1 MPCLIQFTWLDYLIA
16 TLVEHIRKIMPFG
29 TQNIIDNIYQEF
41 AMEYAK
47 KLIYFQVR
55 LW

>member
-1 MPCLIQFTWLDYLIA
+1 MPCLIQFTLLDYLIA
-16 TLVEHIRKIMPFG
+16 TLVDHIRKIMPFG

-47 KLIYFQVR
+47 K
-55 LW
+55 